1 MKIISWNVN
10 GIRSA
15 GSKGLLDQ
23 LKKWDAD
30 IVCFQ
35 ETKAT
40 EEQVSEVLFG
50 SGYNVVAHSANKKGY
65 SGTALISKTEPISVR
80 IGVKIEEHDGEGR
93 FIVAEFAE
101 YYVATA
107 YVPNSK
113 SDLSRLKNRSDWDI
127 EISKILEEYDN
138 KKPLVYCGDL
148 NVAHK
153 PIDLANPKSNYNRTP
168 GYTQTEI
175 DGLDNLLKK
184 GFIDS
189 WRSMNPEIVKYSW
202 WSMRSGARSRNIG
215 WRLDYHLVS
224 ERLMPR
230 VVRTDILNDE
240 YGSDHCPVL
249 VEIQ

>member
-15 GSKGLLDQ
+15 GSKGLLAQ
-23 LKKWDAD
+23 LAKWDAD
-30 IVCFQ
+30 IICFQ

-40 EEQVSEVLFG
+40 EDQVAEVLFG
-50 SGYNVVAHSANKKGY
+50 SGYNVIAHSAQRKGY
-65 SGTALISKTEPISVR
+65 SGTALISKLEPLSYKVGLGIDD
-80 IGVKIEEHDGEGR
+80 HDGEGR
-93 FIVAEFAE
+93 LIVAEFSE

-113 SDLSRLKNRSDWDI
+113 GDLSRIPNRKAWDADIAEILKD
-127 EISKILEEYDN
+127 YDL
-138 KKPLVYCGDL
+138 KKPVIYCGDL

-175 DGLDNLLKK
+175 DGFDNFLNN
-184 GFIDS
+184 GFVDS
-189 WRSMNPEIVKYSW
+189 WRNLHPEEVKYSW
-202 WSMRSGARSRNIG
+202 WSVRSGARSRNIG

-224 ERLMPR
+224 ERLMSR
-230 VVRTDILNDE
+230 VVMTDILNDE
-240 YGSDHCPVL
+240 YGSDHCPVYL
-249 VEIQ
+249 EIK

>member
-15 GSKGLLDQ
+15 GSKGLLGQ

-50 SGYNVVAHSANKKGY
+50 SGYNVIAHSANKKGY
-65 SGTALISKTEPISVR
+65 SGTALISKMEPISVR

-93 FIVAEFAE
+93 LIVAEFSE
-101 YYVATA
+101 FYVATA

-127 EISKILEEYDN
+127 EISNILKEYDN

-153 PIDLANPKSNYNRTP
+153 PMDLANPKSNYNRTP

-189 WRSMNPEIVKYSW
+189 WRSMNPDLVKYSW

-224 ERLMPR
+224 ARLMPR
-230 VVRTDILNDE
+230 VVKTDILNDE

-249 VEIQ
+249 IEIQ